1 MFDEAAL
8 LEKLRKIEALFE
20 GATTE
25 GERTAAAQAAQRITE
40 RIAQA
45 RAHEPDIELVYTLHD
60 PWSRRLF
67 SALCRR
73 YGLRPYRYAR
83 QRRTSLC
90 VRAPQS
96 FHDKLWTHFCALDEA
111 LGKHLEE
118 VTERVIRAAVHD
130 DASEAAVV
138 AEPGK
143 LPPP

>member
-40 RIAQA
+40 RLADA
-45 RAHEPDIELVYTLHD
+45 RTREPDVELQYSIPD

-73 YGLRPYRYAR
+73 YGLRPYRYPR
-83 QRRTSLC
+83 QRRSTLC
-90 VRAPQS
+90 VRAPDS
-96 FHDKLWTHFCALDEA
+96 FQQKLWTHYCALDEA
-111 LGKHLEE
+111 LRKHLEE
-118 VTERVIRAAVHD
+118 VTERVIHAAVHD
-130 DASEAAVV
+130 DASEAPVV
-138 AEPGK
+138 AEPAQ
-143 LPPP
+143 LPKP